1 MILIGLG
8 ASLPF
13 CGRSPQENIARAA
26 NALHRLGEVT
36 DRSRLYVSPAWP
48 DPTDPAFVNAV
59 IALRTGLGP
68 EPLLAALNA
77 IEAAF
82 GRRRTKKYGPR
93 TLDLDLLDY
102 DGLIRTGEE
111 GEGALI
117 LPHPGIAMREFV
129 LRPLSDVEPEWRHPL
144 TGESAES
151 LLAKVEKPEV
161 IPIDAGWEA
170 PAA

>member
-1 MILIGLG
+1 M
-8 ASLPF
+8 APED
-13 CGRSPQENIARAA
+13 SPTQ
-26 NALHRLGEVT
+26 
-36 DRSRLYVSPAWP
+36 P
-48 DPTDPAFVNAV
+48 DPQPQAGRFAAFKRFVAGTRRRVLISSTIMLCAV
-59 IALRTGLGP
+59 GGVVAAIFSGDNGEGLH
-68 EPLLAALNA
+68 EELSVDAVLAGDA

-161 IPIDAGWEA
+161 TPIDAGWA
-170 PAA
+170 PPAA